1 MDCHSRR
8 LHICLGSGVLVSRL
22 VEGGIM
28 RNITQ
33 RTEDAIVMVREE
45 HRIAV
50 FQHAPF
56 HSAHEGIAVI
66 EEEFDEL
73 KDEIW
78 KKRERR
84 DPSKLLKEAAHL
96 AAMGLRF
103 MVDIAMPLCEQ
114 EARKAPIQFQD
125 EIEILR
131 TMRKEV
137 VVAYATLEVD
147 GPNTRTVERLLHK
160 ALYPG
165 QPPMGRES

>member
-1 MDCHSRR
+1 
-8 LHICLGSGVLVSRL
+8 
-22 VEGGIM
+22 M

-33 RTEDAIVMVREE
+33 RTEDAIAMVREE

-103 MVDIAMPLCEQ
+103 MVDIAMPLCEL
-114 EARKAPIQFQD
+114 EDRKDPAISLDQ
-125 EIEILR
+125 EIEELR

-137 VVAYATLEVD
+137 AELRMMRNRVAVAYMALDVD
-147 GPNTRTVERLLHK
+147 GPNTSTVKRLLHK
-160 ALYPG
+160 ALCPEEYP
-165 QPPMGRES
+165 S